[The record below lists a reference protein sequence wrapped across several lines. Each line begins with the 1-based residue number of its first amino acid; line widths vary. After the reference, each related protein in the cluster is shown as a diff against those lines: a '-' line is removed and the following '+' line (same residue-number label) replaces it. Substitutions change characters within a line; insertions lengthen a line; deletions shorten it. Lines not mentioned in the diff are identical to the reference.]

1 MQEDPAVE
9 FSRIVSFDQ
18 IGTTGVTYNIEAKEE
33 ECRLLAKRFQLVAI
47 QSLAARFVLSNSDEP
62 RCYRVEGEVHG
73 DVVQSCVSTLKE
85 VPARVQVTVNMLL
98 RPSLGTDREEEF
110 IIDLDD
116 ERDIEYYTQ
125 ESVDLGETAA
135 QYLYINLDP
144 FPHAPD
150 APDFPED
157 TIVEKQNPLAEA
169 LKGLKKK

>member
-1 MQEDPAVE
+1 MQEDQVVE
-9 FSRIVSFDQ
+9 FSRIVPFDQ
-18 IGTTGVTYNIEAKEE
+18 IGKTGATYNIEAKEE
-33 ECRLLAKRFQLVAI
+33 ECQLLAQRFQLVAI
-47 QSLAARFVLSNSDEP
+47 RSLTARFVLTNAEEP
-62 RCYRVEGEVHG
+62 RCYRVEGEVNG
-73 DVVQSCVSTLKE
+73 EVVQSCVSTLKD
-85 VPARVQVTVNMLL
+85 VPANVRVSVNMLL
-98 RPSLGTDREEEF
+98 RPSLGGDREEEF

-157 TIVEKQNPLAEA
+157 HRVEKPNPLAEA